1 MRRHSLL
8 TALSAAGLLLSTAA
22 WAAEPQTAISPTVA
36 VVNIPFVVTE
46 SPQFK
51 ALHDKMAREFGDRQ
65 KEVEKLKSEGEQ
77 QISAIQSGKLKG
89 EELVKAQ
96 RRVQELQADFQLKG
110 RALQED
116 MKRKGDEEQKTL
128 MGIIQNAI
136 DEIARERGIQL
147 VIAGQQGG
155 AVAYAAP
162 VLDISDEVI
171 ARVSGK
177 KK

>member
-8 TALSAAGLLLSTAA
+8 AAAGLLLSTAA
-22 WAAEPQTAISPTVA
+22 VAAEPQAPQAISPTVA

-65 KEVEKLKSEGEQ
+65 KEVEKLKTEGEQ
-77 QISAIQSGKLKG
+77 QISVIQSGKLKG
-89 EELVKAQ
+89 EELVRAQ

-128 MGIIQNAI
+128 MGVIQNAI

-162 VLDISDEVI
+162 VLDISEEVI

-177 KK
+177 HK